1 MNKIFQ
7 SMRIAF
13 RALRVNKLRSALTM
27 LGIIIGVGA
36 VIAMVSVG
44 SGATDRIHQ
53 QIAAIGSNVIIIQ
66 PGSQNNGGVKSGNG
80 NAQTLT
86 EEDARAIGEECP
98 DVVYS
103 TPIQQN
109 QQQVVYGSNNWG
121 TRIYG
126 VSPDYMTIR
135 DIRIEQGQ
143 PFTTDDVKST
153 NKVALLGKTVADNIF
168 AGEDP
173 IGKTIRIRK
182 VPFTVIGTLVPKGQN
197 SSGQDQDDLII
208 MPITTAKKKV
218 MGGGR
223 QNNWQ
228 QIGQIMVQARDG
240 RNANAM
246 DEIESLLRQRHRLQA
261 AAQEQATQIMGLL
274 LASIASVS
282 LIVGGIGIMNI
293 MLVSVTERTKEIGLR
308 QAVGAKTN
316 DILSQFLVEAVSLSL
331 LGGCLGI
338 GMGVLASF
346 GISYFAGWN
355 TLVSLPSILA
365 AFFFSAL
372 VGVFFGFYPA
382 RKAAL
387 LDPIEALRYE

>member
-1 MNKIFQ
+1 MNKVFQ

-53 QIAAIGSNVIIIQ
+53 QIASIGSNVIIIQ
-66 PGSQNNGGVKSGNG
+66 PGSQNTGGVKSGNG
-80 NAQTLT
+80 NSQTLT
-86 EEDARAIGEECP
+86 EEDAEAIPRECP

-103 TPIQQN
+103 TPIQQS
-109 QQQVVYGSNNWG
+109 QQQIVYGSNNWG

-135 DIRIEQGQ
+135 DIRIAEGE

-153 NKVALLGKTVADNIF
+153 NKVALLGKTVADNLF

-173 IGKTIRIRK
+173 IGKTIRVRK
-182 VPFTVIGTLVPKGQN
+182 VPFTVVGTLVPKGQN
-197 SSGQDQDDLII
+197 SSGQDQDDMII

-223 QNNWQ
+223 ANNWQ

-240 RNANAM
+240 RNNNAM
-246 DEIESLLRQRHRLQA
+246 DEIEALLRQRHRLQATEDNDFQVRSLEEMA

-338 GMGVLASF
+338 GMGVLS
-346 GISYFAGWN
+346 S
-355 TLVSLPSILA
+355 
-365 AFFFSAL
+365 
-372 VGVFFGFYPA
+372 
-382 RKAAL
+382 
-387 LDPIEALRYE
+387 